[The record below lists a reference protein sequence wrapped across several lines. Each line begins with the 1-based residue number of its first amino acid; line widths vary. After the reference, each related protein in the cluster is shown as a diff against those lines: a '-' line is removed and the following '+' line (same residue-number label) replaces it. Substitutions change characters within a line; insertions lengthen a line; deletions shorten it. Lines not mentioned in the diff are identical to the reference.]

1 MSKPN
6 GDNRLTRDLLKLR
19 PEKEPEFS
27 LQISFRGPG
36 FETSIEVKGE
46 RFAVDKAL
54 ADFSRSIRDL

>member
-1 MSKPN
+1 MGKPN

-19 PEKEPEFS
+19 PEPEPEFR
-27 LQISFRGPG
+27 LYIAFRGPG

-54 ADFSRSIRDL
+54 ADFTQSIRDL